1 MKRRK
6 KMDHCEAKWV
16 LGAKGIDFHKD
27 FFVLPPSDVSL
38 IVEMARQTGYRKSKY
53 APGSRGRMYF
63 QLLKRKAC

>member
-38 IVEMARQTGYRKSKY
+38 IQEIEMSGASSWSLVWHRSPEMKQNAGPS
-53 APGSRGRMYF
+53 A
-63 QLLKRKAC
+63 